1 MVQLMVDITPK
12 DWFDYVVALSP
23 IIAAFIACGL
33 AWWQG
38 KIQKKQHNLALLEK
52 RLSLKNKFEN
62 YVNNKLKECLESK
75 LNPEALR
82 DTFSDLT
89 NISGDAYL
97 LFSKDISENIMLLAQ
112 KFEELKTAIHYKK
125 DKDQGKSLSFY
136 KAIKGDFE
144 KDISKVYG
152 EISYTSA
159 VLINEMHLIMR
170 EGKI

>member
-1 MVQLMVDITPK
+1 MVDITPK

-62 YVNNKLKECLESK
+62 YVNNKLKECLEPK

-82 DTFSDLT
+82 DTFFDLT
-89 NISGDAYL
+89 NISGDAFL
-97 LFSKDISENIMLLAQ
+97 LFSKDISENIMQLAQ
-112 KFEELKTAIHYKK
+112 KFEELKTAIHYNK
-125 DKDQGKSLSFY
+125 DKDQGNSLNFY
-136 KAIKGDFE
+136 KTIEGYFE
-144 KDISKVYG
+144 KDISKVYSK
-152 EISYTSA
+152 ISHEST